1 MGKESDTKSTFKYSR
16 IDPQKNTRVVKIR
29 DGTDDEELIGV
40 RRVWGHPYRSKVKF
54 HGSQEPVYY
63 DIAIMELGML
73 IFLKNSYLFVWFM
86 SLGQGIFLVSFTIWG
101 KFKVS

>member
-1 MGKESDTKSTFKYSR
+1 MGKESSIKSIFKNSR

-73 IFLKNSYLFVWFM
+73 IFQKNNYSSIIVR
-86 SLGQGIFLVSFTIWG
+86 SR
-101 KFKVS
+101 

>member
-1 MGKESDTKSTFKYSR
+1 MGKQSSIKSIFKYSR

-73 IFLKNSYLFVWFM
+73 IFQKIVTEVLQLNLIRIYPAICFFPSLHPLK
-86 SLGQGIFLVSFTIWG
+86 
-101 KFKVS
+101 K

>member
-1 MGKESDTKSTFKYSR
+1 MGKESSIKSIFKYSR

-73 IFLKNSYLFVWFM
+73 IFQKIVTEVLQLNLIRIYSAICFFPSLHPLK
-86 SLGQGIFLVSFTIWG
+86 
-101 KFKVS
+101 K